1 MYLCLYHLPHV
12 YCTLVPEICVCPDK
26 LHVFR
31 YIYMLTCVIYNCIRL
46 NSKVDWMLAT
56 HSLTVHLF
64 NWWSANSLSN
74 CLTALYSDSKLLL
87 AWQFD
92 VFFCEAAIVTL
103 SLGHDHSQ
111 CHGKT
116 FVLKVRQKTLD
127 FSVSYWNGQGWL
139 MVWQRTVWVWENC
152 SLLDLGTTTPTLS
165 VLISCSLH

>member
-1 MYLCLYHLPHV
+1 MQNNGIYMYVCMYLCLYHLPHV

-31 YIYMLTCVIYNCIRL
+31 YIYMLTCVIYNCIQL

-74 CLTALYSDSKLLL
+74 CLTALYIVTLNCCLLGNSSVL
-87 AWQFD
+87 
-92 VFFCEAAIVTL
+92 FCEAAIVTL

-116 FVLKVRQKTLD
+116 LVLKVRQKTLD
-127 FSVSYWNGQGWL
+127 FSVSY
-139 MVWQRTVWVWENC
+139 
-152 SLLDLGTTTPTLS
+152 
-165 VLISCSLH
+165 